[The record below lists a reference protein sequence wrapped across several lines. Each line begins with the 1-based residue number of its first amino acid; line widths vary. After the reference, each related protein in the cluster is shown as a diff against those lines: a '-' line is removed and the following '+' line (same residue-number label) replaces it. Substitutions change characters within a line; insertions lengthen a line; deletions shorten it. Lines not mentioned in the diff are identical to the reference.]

1 MGDSNYS
8 KTNKTNDRA
17 IQRASEP
24 TQRKINDAIC
34 KKDAKGNYGPVCSAV
49 HCGWHGAMVAKDN
62 VVNLGKHFKH
72 SIKLLCGNLNLLIIN
87 RIIKIKKIKILNF
100 VISFI
105 YL

>member
-62 VVNLGKHFKH
+62 VVNLGKTDKNIYDTSYDLNRMKH
-72 SIKLLCGNLNLLIIN
+72 HCPNVFNN
-87 RIIKIKKIKILNF
+87 KKENTKK
-100 VISFI
+100 
-105 YL
+105 